1 MHNQIENKI
10 ITHHC
15 PEKFS
20 EHIAF
25 RIVRFLRFFA
35 DAFFSTRYGHRAV
48 ILETVAGVPGMVG
61 GMLQHLRSLRS
72 CKNDD
77 GWIKALLDEAENE
90 RMHLMVFIEI
100 AQPNWFE
107 RFLIISV
114 QMIFFFFYAL
124 AYMFMRKTAHR
135 FVGYLE
141 EEAVISYTR
150 YLEELDSGKIENVK
164 APTIAINYW
173 NLSSDARLR
182 EVIVAVREDEAK
194 HRDVNHSFAD
204 QLQTPKSG
212 H

>member
-1 MHNQIENKI
+1 MQDLIKNKL
-10 ITHHC
+10 ITHHH
-15 PEKFS
+15 PRKIS
-20 EHIAF
+20 DHIAF
-25 RIVRFLRFFA
+25 RVVRFLRFFA

-114 QMIFFFFYAL
+114 QIIFFIFYSL
-124 AYMFMRKTAHR
+124 AYIFMRRTAHR

-150 YLEELDSGKIENVK
+150 YLEEIDSGKIENVQ
-164 APTIAINYW
+164 APKLAIDYW
-173 NLSSDARLR
+173 NLSKDACLR
-182 EVIVAVREDEAK
+182 EVIIAVREDEAK
-194 HRDVNHSFAD
+194 HRDVNHAFAN
-204 QLQTPKSG
+204 QLQDPKSL